1 MKQMPEKIDLK
12 IRNLKEEGDNLQMK
26 HKYIEAVKKYQ
37 EAINMLPLPVEQW
50 KFIWVLLIQI
60 SENYWLNAKFNNG
73 KGGGY
78 QEALDV
84 YKQIMQLEG
93 AIGKASFHSRIGQI
107 RYELGQFEKAKDE
120 LLRAYLI
127 KGLHEFSYMDD
138 PKYFE
143 LIRPII
149 EAKSFQNDTNYEF

>member
-1 MKQMPEKIDLK
+1 MQE
-12 IRNLKEEGDNLQMK
+12 
-26 HKYIEAVKKYQ
+26 KYIEAVKKYQ
-37 EAINMLPLPVEQW
+37 EAISTLPLPVEQW
-50 KFIWVLLIQI
+50 KYIWVLLVSV
-60 SENYWLNAKFNNG
+60 SENYWLNAKFNDG
-73 KGGGY
+73 KDGGY

-84 YKQIMQLEG
+84 YQQIMQIEL
-93 AIGKASFHSRIGQI
+93 AIGDPSYHSKIGQI

-127 KGLHEFSYMDD
+127 KGMYEFSYMYD

-149 EAKSFQNDTNYEF
+149 EDISYQNNINNSNYKF